1 MEKTSG
7 SSLMRPPALH
17 CADSGGNQPGI
28 ATIDTLLL
36 CACLEDEDAP
46 IHLCLLLCSFAGP
59 ETSSSE
65 GARASSP
72 TRLA

>member
-1 MEKTSG
+1 MQ
-7 SSLMRPPALH
+7 PPALH
-17 CADSGGNQPGI
+17 CAVPGSNRPGI
-28 ATIDTLLL
+28 TVTDVTLLS
-36 CACLEDEDAP
+36 ACLEYEDALV
-46 IHLCLLLCSFAGP
+46 HFFLLLYSFTGP